1 MVMKTNNR
9 RCLFLFSL
17 ILLFILEGCSVKK
30 KIISDAP
37 EKNIEVSEIIKNV
50 RNSELKYKNLRNRIK
65 VEFNNGRSVQTVNL
79 NLRALEKEVL
89 WLSASMIVPI
99 AKVLM
104 SNEKFVFYEK
114 FQKTYINQDIS
125 QITAIAGFNRPVDV
139 LQRILYGQS
148 IMNLNKSDWKRIENP
163 NHYVLQS
170 TKGLQTT
177 LFFNPKTFN
186 LDQQRIFIPFLSSLI
201 TLEYNNYKVVEERV
215 VPNNLLISYIRGNQ
229 IIKINL
235 EYSQFDFPEN
245 LTFPME
251 IPANYKIKTLD
262 EILK

>member
-17 ILLFILEGCSVKK
+17 ILFFILEGCSVKK
-30 KIISDAP
+30 KIISDVP

-114 FQKTYINQDIS
+114 FQKHT
-125 QITAIAGFNRPVDV
+125 
-139 LQRILYGQS
+139 
-148 IMNLNKSDWKRIENP
+148 
-163 NHYVLQS
+163 
-170 TKGLQTT
+170 
-177 LFFNPKTFN
+177 
-186 LDQQRIFIPFLSSLI
+186 
-201 TLEYNNYKVVEERV
+201 
-215 VPNNLLISYIRGNQ
+215 
-229 IIKINL
+229 
-235 EYSQFDFPEN
+235 
-245 LTFPME
+245 
-251 IPANYKIKTLD
+251 
-262 EILK
+262 